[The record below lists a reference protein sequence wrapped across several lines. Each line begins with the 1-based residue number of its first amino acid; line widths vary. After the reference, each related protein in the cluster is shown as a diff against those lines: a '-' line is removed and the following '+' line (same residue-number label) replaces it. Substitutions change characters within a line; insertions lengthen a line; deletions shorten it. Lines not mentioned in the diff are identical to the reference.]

1 MLLIAVRTWAPVIF
15 GSRGL
20 LCLVGD
26 ALGVLQ
32 GAVKFKAK
40 DLVINAIFMDLALL
54 FAPVGAELS
63 AVHIWS
69 ESNYLADALS
79 RLDEGA
85 ELPLLLAKVPRGVPR
100 RDGFRILGRSSSTSS
115 TTGT

>member
-1 MLLIAVRTWAPVIF
+1 VRTWAPIIF
-15 GSRGL
+15 GSRGTL
-20 LCLVGD
+20 RLIGD

-32 GAVKFKAK
+32 GAVRFKAK
-40 DLVINAIFMDLALL
+40 DAAINGIFMELALL

-69 ESNYLADALS
+69 EDMGLADALS

-85 ELPLLLAKVPRGVPR
+85 VLPPLLTKVMRGSPR
-100 RDGFRILGRSSSTSS
+100 RDGFLALGKAAS
-115 TTGT
+115 TTT